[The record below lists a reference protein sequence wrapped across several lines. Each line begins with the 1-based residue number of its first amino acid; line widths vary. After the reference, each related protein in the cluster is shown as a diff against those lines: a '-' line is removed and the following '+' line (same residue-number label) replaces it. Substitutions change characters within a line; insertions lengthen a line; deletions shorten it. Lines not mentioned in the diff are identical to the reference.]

1 MQIRSRRQRATA
13 AALAVAAIVVAGC
26 GDTGEPVA
34 DRARSEPRAEASAS
48 GAGAEGSG
56 AGGSG
61 TTPVT
66 ATPAAALREAVRRT
80 AEQPSYRMTM
90 LMTVDGRPVV
100 DMTSATTADGR
111 YQEATLHIEPMGE
124 VTMIIVDGA
133 VYYRFPDLPE
143 GKEWVHLDAA
153 SLTGLTGVDPTAFGE
168 QSTNTLR
175 ALEQI
180 SDDVEHVGTEDV
192 DGVEADHYRYTID
205 VARVMADVLASGG
218 LTGPAADAAEMFDD
232 TTEMN
237 VWVGPDGLIRRVSYD
252 LLLHGVPAGPAL
264 YHYEMDF
271 SDHGV
276 PVEVTAPAPEVTIS
290 MDEYMMGLM
299 TEGS

>member
-1 MQIRSRRQRATA
+1 MQIRSRRQRAIA
-13 AALAVAAIVVAGC
+13 VAVAVAALVVSAC
-26 GDTGEPVA
+26 GDTGEPIA
-34 DRARSEPRAEASAS
+34 DRARSAPRAEASGS
-48 GAGAEGSG
+48 SSSDGSG
-56 AGGSG
+56 DGGS
-61 TTPVT
+61 TTTVVT
-66 ATPAAALREAVRRT
+66 ATPAAALREAVQRT
-80 AEQPSYRMTM
+80 AAQPSYRMSM

-111 YQEATLHIEPMGE
+111 YQQATLNIEPMGE

-133 VYYRFPDLPE
+133 VYYRFPNLPE

-180 SDDVEHVGTEDV
+180 SDDVEHVGTDDI
-192 DGVEADHYRYTID
+192 DGVAADHYRYTID
-205 VARVMADVLASGG
+205 VARILADVLASGG
-218 LTGPAADAAEMFDD
+218 LTGPAADAAEMFDE

-252 LLLHGVPAGPAL
+252 LMLHGVPAGPAL
-264 YHYEMDF
+264 HHYEMTF

-276 PVEVTAPAPEVTIS
+276 PVAVTAPSPEVTIS

>member
-1 MQIRSRRQRATA
+1 MQTRSRRQRSIAVA
-13 AALAVAAIVVAGC
+13 VAVAALVVSAC
-26 GDTGEPVA
+26 GDTGEPIA
-34 DRARSEPRAEASAS
+34 ASARSAPRGEVS
-48 GAGAEGSG
+48 GSLSDGSG
-56 AGGSG
+56 AGGS
-61 TTPVT
+61 TTTLVT
-66 ATPAAALREAVRRT
+66 ATPAAVLREAVQRT
-80 AEQPSYRMTM
+80 AAQPSYRMSM

-100 DMTSATTADGR
+100 DMTSATTADGTR
-111 YQEATLHIEPMGE
+111 QEATLNIEPMGA

-133 VYYRFPDLPE
+133 AYYRFPDLPE

-153 SLTGLTGVDPTAFGE
+153 GLTGLTGVDPTAFGE

-180 SDDVEHVGTEDV
+180 SDDVEHVGTDDV
-192 DGVEADHYRYTID
+192 DGVAADHYRYTID
-205 VARVMADVLASGG
+205 VAGIMADVLASGG
-218 LTGPAADAAEMFDD
+218 LAGPAADAAEMFDE

-252 LLLHGVPAGPAL
+252 LMLHGVPAGPAL
-264 YHYEMDF
+264 YHYEMTF

-290 MDEYMMGLM
+290 MDEYVMGLM

>member
-1 MQIRSRRQRATA
+1 MQIRSRRQRAIA
-13 AALAVAAIVVAGC
+13 ATVAVAAIVVSAC

-34 DRARSEPRAEASAS
+34 DQARSAPRADASSAGGS
-48 GAGAEGSG
+48 GEGSG
-56 AGGSG
+56 AGGS
-61 TTPVT
+61 TTTLVT
-66 ATPAAALREAVRRT
+66 ATPAAVLREAVRRT
-80 AEQPSYRMTM
+80 SEQPSYRMTM

-100 DMTSATTADGR
+100 DMSSATTADGR
-111 YQEATLHIEPMGE
+111 FQEATLHIEPMGE
-124 VTMIIVDGA
+124 VTMILVDGE

-153 SLTGLTGVDPTAFGE
+153 SLGELTGVDPTAFGE

-180 SDDVEHVGTEDV
+180 SDDVEHLGTEDV
-192 DGVEADHYRYTID
+192 DGVAADHYRYTID
-205 VARVMADVLASGG
+205 VERVMADVLASGG
-218 LTGPAADAAEMFDD
+218 LSGPAADAAEMFDE

-252 LLLHGVPAGPAL
+252 LMLHGVPAGPAL
-264 YHYEMDF
+264 YHYEMTF